1 MGGDRLRR
9 RRFLGG
15 LAVSPL
21 TLLSGCR
28 CTSHPEPPSPGRAA
42 PSTTP
47 RAPAS
52 AAATPTRPLRV
63 LTYNVLADPL
73 RVEER
78 IPPLMAVLEK
88 ADADIIALQ
97 EVAPWFM
104 QLLHQQP
111 WVGAYQE
118 STMDGIRAYPGGQY
132 ILSRHPI
139 QSCWAEVLPGRQ
151 RRTAL
156 YADIHVGDTNIR
168 VATTHMESYLEDGP
182 VRGAQLR
189 KIFAKLRDAEH
200 ALFLGDFNFGDGEPE
215 ASRLESSYEDL
226 WLALHSGD
234 RGFTWDIERSELARE
249 SSFPGEPS
257 RRLDRV
263 LLRSNAWRGAAISI
277 VGDQPVVPGKR
288 DLFPSDHFGL
298 VAELVRAGR
307 DT

>member
-1 MGGDRLRR
+1 MGDDRLRR

-15 LAVSPL
+15 LALSPL

-28 CTSHPEPPSPGRAA
+28 CTSHQEPPSPGAA
-42 PSTTP
+42 LSATP

-52 AAATPTRPLRV
+52 ALATPVRPLRV

-73 RVEER
+73 RVDER

-97 EVAPWFM
+97 EVAPWFV

-111 WVGAYQE
+111 WVRAYQE
-118 STMDGIRAYPGGQY
+118 SKMDGMRAYPGGQY
-132 ILSRHPI
+132 ILSRYPI
-139 QSCWAEVLPGRQ
+139 QSCWAEILPGQQ

-156 YADIHVGDTNIR
+156 YADIHVGDTNLR

-182 VRGAQLR
+182 VRAAQLGR
-189 KIFAKLRDAEH
+189 IFARLRGTEH
-200 ALFLGDFNFGDGEPE
+200 ALLLGDLNFGDGEPE
-215 ASRLESSYEDL
+215 SSNLNSSYEDL
-226 WLALHSGD
+226 WLALHPGD
-234 RGFTWDIERSELARE
+234 QGFTWNIEQSQLARE
-249 SSFPGEPS
+249 KSFPGEPS
-257 RRLDRV
+257 RRLDRI
-263 LLRSNAWRGAAISI
+263 LLHSNAWRGASISI

-298 VAELVRAGR
+298 VAELVRSR
-307 DT
+307 S

>member
-1 MGGDRLRR
+1 MNGGALGRR
-9 RRFLGG
+9 SFLGG

-28 CTSHPEPPSPGRAA
+28 CTSHQEPPSPARAA
-42 PSTTP
+42 PSAAASVPASTTT
-47 RAPAS
+47 APA
-52 AAATPTRPLRV
+52 RPLRV

-78 IPPLMAVLEK
+78 IPPLMSVLEK

-111 WVGAYQE
+111 WVNAYHESKLDGA
-118 STMDGIRAYPGGQY
+118 RAYPGGQY

-139 QSCWAEVLPGRQ
+139 RACWAEVLPGRQ

-156 YADIHVGDTNIR
+156 YADIIIGPTAMR

-182 VRGAQLR
+182 VRAAQLDR
-189 KIFAKLRDAEH
+189 ILARLQAAEH
-200 ALFLGDFNFGDGEPE
+200 ALFLGDLNFGDGEPE
-215 ASRLESSYEDL
+215 SSHLSSSYEDI
-226 WLALHSGD
+226 WLALRPD
-234 RGFTWDIERSELARE
+234 DKGFTWDMEESELARE
-249 SSFPGEPS
+249 SAFPGEPS
-257 RRLDRV
+257 RRLDRI
-263 LLRSNAWRGAAISI
+263 LLRSKAWRGAAISI
-277 VGDQPVVPGKR
+277 VGNQPVVPGKR

-298 VAELVRAGR
+298 AAELVRSADR
-307 DT
+307 